1 MRSLVHS
8 CHAIAANALRYV
20 HAIKVTLAS
29 IALAGRFGIAN
40 AGIAET
46 LGRKSKLFCTS
57 VLAAWYAPIE
67 Y

>member
-20 HAIKVTLAS
+20 HGTKVTLAS
-29 IALAGRFGIAN
+29 IALAGRFAIAN
-40 AGIAET
+40 AGIAAT
-46 LGRKSKLFCTS
+46 LGHKSNLFCTC
-57 VLAAWYAPIE
+57 VLHAWYAPIE